1 MPVLKPSQLKSQISL
16 VITKVPNAHFIGF
29 KTHNRWEGND
39 YLNINDIKFLI
50 AQCNSPLAFREA
62 VINARKE
69 HCPLAVIT
77 NLNDSDLGDDLRA
90 LLAKRRLIPMKPW
103 ASVKELFQA
112 KAVDPSIIRKQ
123 WLAEALLDAL
133 PEDGF
138 DAAPNGFLTAER
150 AWSEILS
157 SLIGIENA
165 RPDVKDLLI
174 WSQDDENIVRFRQ
187 LPEERRKDIGS
198 WIFTC
203 SGELGKF
210 LMELS
215 GKPQR
220 YDSLTLGL
228 SCEAIFSS
236 ETGERRILHDAAIRL
251 EKFTGDRAVAAEMAK
266 KWGEASYEIYSN
278 LIKDG
283 QQDAI
288 RSIQE
293 RLDYL
298 LKDLGLRDHLWLSA
312 VSPMGFEQ
320 RLIRFSDE
328 LTHLLNKRNPIDFST
343 LGALLREIENHA
355 FAIRSPVRIERVRMA
370 QRLMRWLQHKK
381 ESREQVC
388 DFASAATAYVRDGGF
403 VDRARNSLYGGDG
416 CSELS
421 KAFTR
426 ILSRAL
432 KIREAQ
438 NKQFAELIVEW
449 TAAGSS
455 GDNILK
461 IEDLPANVVAPVAM
475 QDRVLFIVM
484 DGMSHAVFA
493 ELKESLLGNTD
504 WVEITLEGMNLE
516 KPVVALFP
524 TVTDVCRRS
533 LLCGKPSADS
543 ADNEIKGFA
552 QNEKLKES
560 SGAKDPL
567 LFLKSDLLDAGGAE
581 LAEGIKNEIYSKR
594 KIVGAVVNVVD
605 DFLFKSDQLVVSWQG
620 SKIPVLEKLIYAARE
635 EDRTVIITSDHGH
648 VLDHKTKRHKYEDG
662 ERWRLDDDALHN
674 GEIRIRGSRVL
685 KPDNGRMIAPWSEKI
700 RYGAKK
706 NGYHGGLTPQ
716 EVLVPLLVMRWR
728 PEGKQWKQV
737 PSYKPNWWNCEMEAM
752 PSRTGPEYKPAPLAT
767 KSPSNIEAM
776 PLFAEAA
783 KTNGFSKNT
792 IIERLMG
799 SPVLVNQKKMCGRA
813 VPPDEKIQLFLEAL
827 EQHGGTMLQ
836 PALARATQ
844 QPLFRFRGI
853 ISIMQRILNV
863 DGYPVLSF
871 DTSSDTIHINYELM
885 QTQFEI

>member
-16 VITKVPNAHFIGF
+16 VITKVPNAHIIGF
-29 KTHNRWEGND
+29 RTHNRWEGND
-39 YLNINDIKFLI
+39 YLSINDKKFLI

-69 HCPLAVIT
+69 RCPLAVIT
-77 NLNDSDLGDDLRA
+77 NLNDSDLGDDLRT

-103 ASVKELFQA
+103 ASVKDLFQA

-174 WSQDDENIVRFRQ
+174 WSQYDENIVRFRQ
-187 LPEERRKDIGS
+187 LPEERRTDIGS

-203 SGELGKF
+203 AGELGKF
-210 LMELS
+210 LLELS

-251 EKFTGDRAVAAEMAK
+251 EKFTGDRPVAVEMAK
-266 KWGEASYEIYSN
+266 KWGEASYEIYSS
-278 LIKDG
+278 LVEDG

-293 RLDYL
+293 KLDYL
-298 LKDLGLRDHLWLSA
+298 FKDLGLRDHLWLSA

-328 LTHLLNKRNPIDFST
+328 LIHLLNKRNPTDFST

-355 FAIRSPVRIERVRMA
+355 FAIRSPVRIERVQMA
-370 QRLMRWLQHKK
+370 QRLMRRLQHEK
-381 ESREQVC
+381 ESQTRVC
-388 DFASAATAYVRDGGF
+388 DFASAAKAYIRDGGF
-403 VDRARNSLYGGDG
+403 ADWARNSLYGGDG
-416 CSELS
+416 CPELS
-421 KAFTR
+421 KAFSR
-426 ILSRAL
+426 ILSRVL
-432 KIREAQ
+432 KIREIQ

-461 IEDLPANVVAPVAM
+461 IEDLLANVVAPAAM

-493 ELKESLLGNTD
+493 ELKESLLENTD
-504 WVEITLEGMNLE
+504 WVEITLEDMHLE
-516 KPVVALFP
+516 RPVVALFP

-533 LLCGKPSADS
+533 LLCGKPSSDS
-543 ADNEIKGFA
+543 ADNEIKGFS

-560 SGAKDPL
+560 SGAKASL

-605 DFLFKSDQLVVSWQG
+605 DFLFKSDQLAVSWQV

-662 ERWRLDDDALHN
+662 ERWRSDDGALHN

-737 PSYKPNWWNCEMEAM
+737 PSYKPHWWNCEMETM
-752 PSRTGPEYKPAPLAT
+752 PPHSGPEHKSALLET
-767 KSPSNIEAM
+767 KSPSNIKAM

-783 KTNGFSKNT
+783 KTHGSSKNT

-799 SPVLVNQKKMCGRA
+799 SPILVNQKKMCGRA
-813 VPPDEKIQLFLEAL
+813 TPPDEKIQLFLEVL
-827 EQHGGTMLQ
+827 DQHGGTMLQ
-836 PALARATQ
+836 PALAQAMQ

-871 DTSSDTIHINYELM
+871 DTASNTIGINYELM